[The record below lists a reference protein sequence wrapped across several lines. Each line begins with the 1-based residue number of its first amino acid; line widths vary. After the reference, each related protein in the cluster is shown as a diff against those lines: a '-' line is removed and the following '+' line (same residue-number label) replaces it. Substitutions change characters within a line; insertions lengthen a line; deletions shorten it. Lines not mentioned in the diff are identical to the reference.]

1 MRTSS
6 MEIIQEAS
14 SDDISIE
21 IDSDDEKINQAEKNI
36 RKSSLKEA
44 Q

>member
-1 MRTSS
+1 

-21 IDSDDEKINQAEKNI
+21 IDSDDEKIDQAEKNK
-36 RKSSLKEA
+36 RKSSKKIV